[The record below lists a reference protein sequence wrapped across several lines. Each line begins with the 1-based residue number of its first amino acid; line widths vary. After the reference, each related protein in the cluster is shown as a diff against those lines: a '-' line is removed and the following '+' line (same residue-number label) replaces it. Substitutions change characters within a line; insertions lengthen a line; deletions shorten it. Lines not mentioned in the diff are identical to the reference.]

1 MAGKKES
8 VSFDIQK
15 DIIQMLEKATEKYNL
30 ASIDKAMRCILDYVA
45 IDGDWDDIFNTRRC
59 LRCGGKAGWEEN

>member
-1 MAGKKES
+1 
-8 VSFDIQK
+8 
-15 DIIQMLEKATEKYNL
+15 MLEKATEKYHL

>member
-15 DIIQMLEKATEKYNL
+15 DIILMLEKATEKYNL
-30 ASIDKAMRCILDYVA
+30 TSVDKAMRCILDYVA
-45 IDGDWDDIFNTRRC
+45 TDGDWDDI
-59 LRCGGKAGWEEN
+59 LIQEDA